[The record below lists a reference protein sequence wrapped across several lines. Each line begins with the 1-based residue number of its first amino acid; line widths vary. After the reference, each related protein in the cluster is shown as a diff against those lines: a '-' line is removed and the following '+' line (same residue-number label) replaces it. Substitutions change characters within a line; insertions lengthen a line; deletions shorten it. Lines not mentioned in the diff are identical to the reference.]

1 MPLTTRRLAAL
12 IFFIGL
18 FAMAARVA
26 VDSDTFWHLRAGTWM
41 LDNGRLLNFD
51 VFSHTRAGAEWI
63 NHSWLSEIPMALLY
77 RLFGFGGLNLAT
89 ALIVWLTFFVV
100 YHSGS
105 GGSYLRAFIIVLAA
119 TASAVYW
126 SARPQIV
133 SMLLTAVFGYILI
146 QFRQHEV
153 NRLWLLPLLMLLW
166 VNLHGGFAIGF
177 ILLGVTF
184 VGELIHWVMARAA
197 PWGRADTQVWATT
210 QVRATTQGRPYWLGA
225 TGALCV
231 IAVLFNPYGP
241 QMLLYPFR
249 TISIGVLQNYI
260 QEWQSPNFHAR
271 EAQVFILLWVLTFG
285 AVGVSRLRLSATDFL
300 LFAIFSALALLAA
313 RNIAVFAVVAAPILM
328 RHADAALAELQAR
341 FPKLKIAGSET
352 TPPRRWRILNWIL
365 LGVVVAAAAVKIAL
379 PLNPATTLSAIAAT
393 SPVGAANYLK
403 QSPTSGPMFN
413 SYNFGGYLAW
423 ALYPDLPVYV
433 DGRTDLYDDEFLTEY
448 LNVYTIG
455 PGWEK
460 TLAERG
466 IKVVVT
472 ETASPLARALLMTP
486 GWSARYSD
494 PLAIVFVKP

>member
-1 MPLTTRRLAAL
+1 
-12 IFFIGL
+12 
-18 FAMAARVA
+18 
-26 VDSDTFWHLRAGTWM
+26 
-41 LDNGRLLNFD
+41 
-51 VFSHTRAGAEWI
+51 
-63 NHSWLSEIPMALLY
+63 
-77 RLFGFGGLNLAT
+77 
-89 ALIVWLTFFVV
+89 
-100 YHSGS
+100 
-105 GGSYLRAFIIVLAA
+105 
-119 TASAVYW
+119 
-126 SARPQIV
+126 
-133 SMLLTAVFGYILI
+133 
-146 QFRQHEV
+146 
-153 NRLWLLPLLMLLW
+153 
-166 VNLHGGFAIGF
+166 
-177 ILLGVTF
+177 
-184 VGELIHWVMARAA
+184 
-197 PWGRADTQVWATT
+197 
-210 QVRATTQGRPYWLGA
+210 
-225 TGALCV
+225 V

-413 SYNFGGYLAW
+413 SYNFGGYLVW

>member
-1 MPLTTRRLAAL
+1 MTLTTRRLAAL

-18 FAMAARVA
+18 FAMAARAA

-63 NHSWLSEIPMALLY
+63 NHSWLSEIPMAILY

-105 GGSYLRAFIIVLAA
+105 GGSYLRAFVIVLAA

-126 SARPQIV
+126 SARPQII
-133 SMLLTAVFGYILI
+133 SMLFTALFGYILI
-146 QFRQHEV
+146 SYRQRGI
-153 NRLWLLPLLMLLW
+153 NRLWLLPLLMLSW

-184 VGELIHWVMARAA
+184 VGELIHWVIAWAA
-197 PWGRADTQVWATT
+197 TRGRATAQGWAHT
-210 QVRATTQGRPYWLGA
+210 QVRPYGWVWLGA
-225 TGALCV
+225 IGALCV

-249 TISIGVLQNYI
+249 TVSIGVLQNYI

-271 EAQVFILLWVLTFG
+271 EAQVFIVLWLATFAAIG
-285 AVGVSRLRLSATDFL
+285 FSRLRLSATDFL
-300 LFAIFSALALLAA
+300 LFAAFSALALLAA
-313 RNIAVFAVVAAPILM
+313 RNIAVFAVVAAPMLM

-379 PLNPATTLSAIAAT
+379 PLNRATTLSAIAAT
-393 SPVGAANYLK
+393 SPVGAANYLQ
-403 QSPTSGPMFN
+403 QSPTPGPMFN
-413 SYNFGGYLAW
+413 SYNFGGYLVW

-448 LNVYTIG
+448 LNVYTTG

-460 TLAERG
+460 TLAERN
-466 IKVVVT
+466 IKLVVT
-472 ETASPLARALLMTP
+472 EMASPLARALLKTP